1 MERLQAIGP
10 KGDFIELHQ
19 YNPLLDSS
27 ATAFGSI
34 ILPTTN
40 TDLPIS
46 YKDIEQVIKS
56 YKPSCPN
63 SLILHIGYIPDE
75 NRVDIIKNLKLFDPQ
90 VFIDLCRDL
99 LLHDDQIG
107 KSIMI
112 TDDVLYMTD
121 EDGGYAKGN
130 IFLATQPA
138 MKDFCDKIDELD
150 DSREEGLSGLG
161 SQIADAYGNVSEFL
175 YIW

>member
-1 MERLQAIGP
+1 M
-10 KGDFIELHQ
+10 
-19 YNPLLDSS
+19 
-27 ATAFGSI
+27 
-34 ILPTTN
+34 
-40 TDLPIS
+40 
-46 YKDIEQVIKS
+46 
-56 YKPSCPN
+56 
-63 SLILHIGYIPDE
+63 
-75 NRVDIIKNLKLFDPQ
+75 KLFDPQ

-112 TDDVLYMTD
+112 TDDVLYTYG

-138 MKDFCDKIDELD
+138 MRDFCDKIDET
-150 DSREEGLSGLG
+150 GG
-161 SQIADAYGNVSEFL
+161 QITKAYGNVSEFL